1 MKLYRAKCV
10 ANTITASSTNVT
22 SQPSGTNNIITVK
35 CSLPNPLYTVPAGVT
50 AKLMGGYITI
60 QGVINYT
67 CTINGVPGHA
77 KTSVIPNSNIT
88 LKLNSN
94 VADYY
99 TNRWYFP
106 FPTTYEVLAD
116 KYLYLNEGD
125 ALYIYQQAAVNFMTG
140 ESAQVY
146 VSNSFSFTFLLNFIE
161 EYEV

>member
-1 MKLYRAKCV
+1 
-10 ANTITASSTNVT
+10 
-22 SQPSGTNNIITVK
+22 
-35 CSLPNPLYTVPAGVT
+35 
-50 AKLMGGYITI
+50 MGGYITI
-60 QGVINYT
+60 RGVINYT
-67 CTINGVPGHA
+67 CTINGVPGNA
-77 KTSVIPNSNIT
+77 RTSDIPNSNIT

-99 TNRWYFP
+99 TNRWYFA

-125 ALYIYQQAAVNFMTG
+125 DLYIYQQATVNLISG
-140 ESAQVY
+140 ESAQVH